1 MPAPSGSDADAWL
14 SIHRVGRATHCPW
27 LVEALAS
34 MTFPLALPADQMESF
49 SEDGFVITD
58 NLVIR
63 GELARSGAAL
73 DA

>member
-1 MPAPSGSDADAWL
+1 
-14 SIHRVGRATHCPW
+14 
-27 LVEALAS
+27 

-58 NLVIR
+58 NLVIG